1 MSTPYFFSHDEDGF
15 NFFGSVFELIRETP
29 RLEDCYVYV
38 GEAELLGPESD
49 QVEYEEWQEYREDSM
64 NALDWIQYEGKYQ
77 HNLLT
82 KENEELKEKIIC
94 LESDSHNEISMA
106 EYDELKKEKEQ
117 LEHDLLCHH
126 CEIRWHDPK
135 GNNDRPDKE
144 YIDEYCEEFGYDD
157 ETKETLYEA
166 FCIDEDEDEDE
177 DEE

>member
-1 MSTPYFFSHDEDGF
+1 MTTNYDETIESKLQERLHYKELYKKKF
-15 NFFGSVFELIRETP
+15 KQSQKELFGLQFDFDQKNKEHTERYVNLMNTKI
-29 RLEDCYVYV
+29 RLE
-38 GEAELLGPESD
+38 
-49 QVEYEEWQEYREDSM
+49 
-64 NALDWIQYEGKYQ
+64 
-77 HNLLT
+77 
-82 KENEELKEKIIC
+82 KENEK
-94 LESDSHNEISMA
+94 
-106 EYDELKKEKEQ
+106 LKKEKEQ

-166 FCIDEDEDEDE
+166 FCIDEDDE